1 MRRDELKIG
10 ILFIIAGTI
19 VIFLISYFY
28 YIFFVGIIMIITGA
42 FISYRG
48 THDDAMDYLRT
59 RYARGEITLEQFN
72 QMKQEIEKK

>member
-10 ILFIIAGTI
+10 ILFIIAGSM
-19 VIFLISYFY
+19 VLFLISYFY

-72 QMKQEIEKK
+72 QMKKEIEKK

>member
-1 MRRDELKIG
+1 MRRDELTIG
-10 ILFIIAGTI
+10 ILFIIAGTM
-19 VIFLISYFY
+19 VLFLISYFY
-28 YIFFVGIIMIITGA
+28 LILYVGIIMIIAGA

-72 QMKQEIEKK
+72 QIKQELEKK